1 MNNIS
6 RLFESS
12 NNVGSFAKAYFG
24 YLSKVLNSIDVLEI
38 EKFVEILLDARE
50 RGASVFFIGNGGS
63 AATASH
69 FVNDIGV
76 GSRSW
81 HKPFCVM
88 SLTDNS
94 SVVTAIG
101 NDRGYENIFVEQL
114 RLYLKPSDVVVL
126 ISASGNSPNLV
137 KALEYANGLGAT
149 TVGLTSFD
157 GGVVRERASYGIH
170 VPAQKGEY
178 GPAED
183 AHMVIDHLVSA
194 YLIHYVRMEMHEV
207 ERKRSV

>member
-1 MNNIS
+1 MNNINRIYHDANS
-6 RLFESS
+6 
-12 NNVGSFAKAYFG
+12 VGDFARGYFD
-24 YLSKVLNSIDVLEI
+24 YLSKVLEGIDIRQI
-38 EKFVEILLDARE
+38 ERFVEIILDTRE

-76 GSRSW
+76 GTLSW
-81 HKPFCVM
+81 EKPFCVM

-114 RLYLKPSDVVVL
+114 RLYLKPVDVVVM
-126 ISASGNSPNLV
+126 ISASGNSPNIV
-137 KALEYANGLGAT
+137 KAMDFANQLGAMT
-149 TVGLTSFD
+149 IGLTSFD
-157 GGVVRERASYGIH
+157 GGEVKVRAKCCIH
-170 VPAQKGEY
+170 VPAEKGEY

-183 AHMVIDHLVSA
+183 AHMIIDHLVSS
-194 YLIHYVRMEMHEV
+194 YLVRLVKAELA
-207 ERKRSV
+207 SQ